1 MSSLTRTCI
10 EAAVI
15 AFATGVILA
24 LLACIGGF
32 SL

>member
-15 AFATGVILA
+15 AFTTGVILA
-24 LLACIGGF
+24 LVAYAGGVNP
-32 SL
+32 